1 MPNGPTNWQPLVP
14 IGVMMVVMIAL
25 FWWTV
30 VRPASSRQKRHQKL
44 IDDLRVGDKV
54 ITAGGIYGTLRRVGN
69 DSVDLDAGEVTLK
82 VDRRAIRRKQSGKD
96 I

>member
-1 MPNGPTNWQPLVP
+1 MPNGPINWQPLLPV
-14 IGVMMVVMIAL
+14 GVMMVVMIAL

-30 VRPASSRQKRHQKL
+30 VRPASARQKRHEKL

-69 DSVDLDAGEVTLK
+69 DSVDLDVGEVTLK